1 LEDLSREKERAL
13 KLLMSSSM
21 VPHSLFEL
29 YEFWRSGADGPW
41 CAEIKAAGGKAVAD
55 YNSVVN
61 GDKIVETAVKAFGTV
76 HILLNN
82 AGMTPFNKF
91 HDVN

>member
-1 LEDLSREKERAL
+1 LNFA
-13 KLLMSSSM
+13 
-21 VPHSLFEL
+21 
-29 YEFWRSGADGPW
+29 FWFWVVGANGPRV
-41 CAEIKAAGGKAVAD
+41 EIKAAGGKAVAD

-82 AGMTPFNKF
+82 AGMTSN
-91 HDVN
+91 VNCVS